1 MRRFLG
7 STYGAV
13 IIVAIFCISLN
24 VLIWN
29 QQLQQLETDR
39 KASIAAA
46 IQRNSNLVLAFEQYT
61 IKTIQNADA
70 ILKIVRMEYENVG
83 EKVNILDLTSRQ
95 LFNADY
101 FNGIAIMDETGKM
114 ISSNVS
120 YPLSHKLNFSD
131 RGYFRHHLQ
140 NKDDQLFLSKPIV
153 SRTIN
158 KPIIALSR
166 RLQKP
171 DGSFGGVVVVQ
182 VLPSTFTRL
191 YEGAQTNP
199 RDILSLISLD
209 GITISRRTGSVDS
222 FGEDISK
229 SPLFSHVTNNLVDSY
244 FAKDAIKGIPTF
256 FSYRKMEN
264 YPIIVTAGVAEED
277 VLAGYYQRASRDRLY
292 TTVISIL
299 LILFSI
305 LVCMGFL
312 FRKKSLRKLKESEVK
327 YRSMFQNSND
337 AILLLEPNGKIIDH
351 NKAARQVFGLNADAG
366 NELNFNQHTGRSS
379 FDFTENLQGVES
391 YNGEHTFTRTDGSV
405 FNGEIASGLYDNC
418 DGQPIIIAIIR
429 DNSERKKME
438 LKLVTER
445 KKRHQMITRQVIMG
459 QERVRETI
467 GRELHDNV
475 NQVLTTVKLY
485 LDMISKDQKLY
496 SQFLT
501 KSMKLIDRS
510 IQDIRNLS
518 HDLSAPTLGTR
529 SLIDSIVSLMENVK
543 SSSGLHVHFSHHSFI
558 ESMDMDL
565 KLAVYRIVQEQLN
578 NIVKHADAD
587 NIWVILSQDDDKL
600 ELCIKDDGKG
610 FDSNINRKGIG
621 INNIFGRARAFE
633 GIVDLESSTGNGC
646 TLTISFPVSPVPE
659 NPALSTATSLEE
671 L

>member
-1 MRRFLG
+1 MRRFLS

-13 IIVAIFCISLN
+13 IIVAIFCIALN
-24 VLIWN
+24 LLIWN
-29 QQLQQLETDR
+29 QQIQQLEADR
-39 KASIAAA
+39 KASVAAA
-46 IQRNSNLVLAFEQYT
+46 IQRNNNLVLAFEQYT

-83 EKVNILDLTSRQ
+83 KGVNILDLTSRQ
-95 LFNADY
+95 LFNADN
-101 FNGIAIMDETGKM
+101 FNGIAIIDETGKM

-120 YPLSHKLNFSD
+120 TTLTNDLNFRD
-131 RGYFRHHLQ
+131 RSYFRHHLQ
-140 NKDDQLFLSKPIV
+140 NKNDQLFLSKPMV
-153 SRTIN
+153 SRTIK

-191 YEGAQTNP
+191 YAGAKTNP

-209 GITISRRTGSVDS
+209 GITFSRRTGSIDG

-229 SPLFSHVTNNLVDSY
+229 SPLFTYVKNKSVASY
-244 FAKDAIKGIPTF
+244 FAKDAIKGVPTY
-256 FSYRKMEN
+256 FSYRKMQD

-277 VLAGYYQRASRDRLY
+277 VLAGYYLRASRDRLY
-292 TTVISIL
+292 STVISIL
-299 LILFSI
+299 LILFSV
-305 LVCMGFL
+305 LVSIGFL

-327 YRSMFQNSND
+327 YRSMFQNSKD

-351 NKAARQVFGLNADAG
+351 NLAARQVFGLNPVAG
-366 NELNFNQHTGRSS
+366 NELNFNHHTGRAA
-379 FDFTENLQGVES
+379 FDFTGDLQGVES
-391 YNGEHTFTRTDGSV
+391 YNGEHLFTRTDGSV
-405 FNGEIASGLYDNC
+405 FNGEIASAMYNNS

-429 DNSERKKME
+429 DNSERKKIE
-438 LKLVTER
+438 LKLISER

-485 LDMISKDQKLY
+485 LDMISKDQTLY
-496 SQFLT
+496 SQFFS

-518 HDLSAPTLGTR
+518 HDLSAPTLGIR
-529 SLIDSIVSLMENVK
+529 SLIDSIISLLENVK
-543 SSSGLHVHFSHHSFI
+543 SSSGLQVHFCHHSFI

-578 NIVKHADAD
+578 NIVKHAAAE
-587 NIWVILSQDDDKL
+587 NIWIELSKSDEKIK
-600 ELCIKDDGKG
+600 LCIRDDGRG
-610 FDSNINRKGIG
+610 FNSSMNQKGIG

-646 TLTISFPVSPVPE
+646 TLTILFPVSIMPVDR
-659 NPALSTATSLEE
+659 AISTTATLEE
-671 L
+671 I